1 MENKVI
7 VITGASHGL
16 GKSLAEI
23 LTSKKAKVVIS
34 ARNGDELNSV
44 AKTLGATA
52 IVGDVTKEADMQN
65 LVQETLAKFGRIDIF
80 INNAGVWLPKVF
92 VEDVDM
98 KRAHDVFEVNL
109 FGVVYATRAVMPQ
122 LKKQDKAM
130 IVNIVSTS
138 ALEGRPQQTIYSA
151 SKFAARGFTD
161 SLREELKGTHITV
174 LGVYPGGIK
183 THLFD
188 ESAPAELN
196 DFMTPESV
204 AQKIVDYISEAQPE
218 PNLTIRRPGQ

>member
-1 MENKVI
+1 MENKII

-23 LTSKKAKVVIS
+23 LASQKAQVVIS
-34 ARNGDELNSV
+34 ARNGDELNAV
-44 AKTLGATA
+44 AKNIGATA

-65 LVQETLAKFGRIDIF
+65 LVQQTISKFGRIDIF
-80 INNAGVWLPKVF
+80 INNAGVWLPKSF
-92 VEDVDM
+92 IEDTDM

-109 FGVVYATRAVMPQ
+109 FGVAYATRAVLPEM
-122 LKKQDKAM
+122 KKENKGM

-151 SKFAARGFTD
+151 SKFAARGFTE
-161 SLREELKGTHITV
+161 SLREELKETDIKV

-204 AQKIVDYISEAQPE
+204 AEKIVANISSVSPE
-218 PNLTIRRPGQ
+218 LNQTIRRPGQ

>member
-1 MENKVI
+1 MENKII

-23 LTSKKAKVVIS
+23 LASQKAQVVIS
-34 ARNGDELNSV
+34 ARNGDELNAV
-44 AKTLGATA
+44 AKNIGATA

-65 LVQETLAKFGRIDIF
+65 LVRQTISKFGRIDIF
-80 INNAGVWLPKVF
+80 INNADVWLPKSF
-92 VEDVDM
+92 IEHIDM

-109 FGVVYATRAVMPQ
+109 FGVAYATRAVLPEM
-122 LKKQDKAM
+122 KKENKGM

-138 ALEGRPQQTIYSA
+138 AVEGRPQQTIYSA
-151 SKFAARGFTD
+151 SKFAARGFTE
-161 SLREELKGTHITV
+161 SLREELKGTNIKV

-204 AQKIVDYISEAQPE
+204 AEKIVANMSSANPD
-218 PNLTIRRPGQ
+218 PNLIIRRPGK

>member
-23 LTSKKAKVVIS
+23 LASKKAHVVIS
-34 ARNGDELNSV
+34 ARNGDELNEV
-44 AKTLGATA
+44 AKAISATA
-52 IVGDVTKEADMQN
+52 IVGDVTKESDMKN
-65 LVQETLAKFGRIDIF
+65 LVEKTISQFGKIDIF
-80 INNAGVWLPKVF
+80 INNAGVWLPKSF
-92 VEDVDM
+92 IEDTDM

-109 FGVVYATRAVMPQ
+109 FGVVYATRSVLPEM
-122 LKKQDKAM
+122 KKEQSGM

-138 ALEGRPQQTIYSA
+138 ALEGRPQQTIYSS

-161 SLREELKGTHITV
+161 SLREELKDTPIKV

-188 ESAPAELN
+188 EKAPAELN

-204 AQKIVDYISEAQPE
+204 AEKIIAYISSENPE
-218 PNLTIRRPGQ
+218 PNITIRRPGQ